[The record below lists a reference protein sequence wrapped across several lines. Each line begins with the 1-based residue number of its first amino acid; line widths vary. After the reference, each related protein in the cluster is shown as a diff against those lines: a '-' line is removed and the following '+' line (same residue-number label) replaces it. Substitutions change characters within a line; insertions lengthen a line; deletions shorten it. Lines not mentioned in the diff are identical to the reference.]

1 MKEIAGEVEEGDGRC
16 VDMRE
21 GISDIAS
28 RRGSVSFASY
38 HFPEVASQ

>member
-1 MKEIAGEVEEGDGRC
+1 VKEIAGEAEEGDGRC

-28 RRGSVSFASY
+28 RRDCVSFASY
-38 HFPEVASQ
+38 HFPEVDSQ